1 MTDNQIREHIKS
13 GWPFFGV
20 TSRVEV
26 LARYISA
33 VPMLSTSTGAIG
45 LPA

>member
-13 GWPFFGV
+13 GWPFFSV
-20 TSRVEV
+20 TSQGEV
-26 LARYISA
+26 LAHYISA
-33 VPMLSTSTGAIG
+33 VPMLSTSTGAMG